1 MGIGNDNIVTLLSK
15 KKSLGELLVI
25 LIIEKNEKE
34 IVSYISSK
42 LERFYI
48 SHFLHL

>member
-25 LIIEKNEKE
+25 LIIEKNEKK
-34 IVSYISSK
+34 IV
-42 LERFYI
+42 L
-48 SHFLHL
+48 